1 MCFVLSS
8 FFLPSEQRCY
18 NLSSSGPFYF
28 TSHKIIFLIYIYLP
42 LSDFDRDELA
52 KSNGKYAKYLDKIL
66 GVYFGY
72 HHEAYSTKGLSLSKL
87 AFLVHYLPRAN
98 CSDFTGTGTPHR
110 CLPS

>member
-1 MCFVLSS
+1 MCFILSF
-8 FFLPSEQRCY
+8 FFLPSLHRCY

-28 TSHKIIFLIYIYLP
+28 ASHKINFLIYIYLP

-72 HHEAYSTKGLSLSKL
+72 HHDAYSTKGLSLAKL
-87 AFLVHYLPRAN
+87 AFLVYYSVHAHS
-98 CSDFTGTGTPHR
+98 SDFTGTGTPHR